1 MLIADGVACWKRER
15 ERVITKVIVKLKL
28 VFNLLPLAYSS
39 LFTKRYRYMSASL
52 VVAHVQKIKTLPH
65 LHMEKFYFRT
75 IACKSGKIDLP
86 LYHRHCYYCC

>member
-1 MLIADGVACWKRER
+1 
-15 ERVITKVIVKLKL
+15 
-28 VFNLLPLAYSS
+28 
-39 LFTKRYRYMSASL
+39 MSASL

-86 LYHRHCYYCC
+86 LSHTKWKSGKQVYHFTTDTAAVAVKNFFISTGIRLVGYK